1 MNCTPDLEAG
11 EGEPRDLVVPPADDE
26 GAVGAGRVPV
36 LQGEEEAA
44 KKAGLSDSMNKAER
58 DKAIDMFKI
67 EDEEEEEQNAE
78 N

>member
-1 MNCTPDLEAG
+1 MNSAMKLMQ
-11 EGEPRDLVVPPADDE
+11 
-26 GAVGAGRVPV
+26 PV
-36 LQGEEEAA
+36 LLQGEEEAA